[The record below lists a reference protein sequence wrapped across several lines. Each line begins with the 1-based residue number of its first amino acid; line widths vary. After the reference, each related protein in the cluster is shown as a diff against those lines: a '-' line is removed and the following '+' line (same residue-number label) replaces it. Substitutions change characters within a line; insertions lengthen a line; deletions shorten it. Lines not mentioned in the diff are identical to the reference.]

1 MAETKNTISMF
12 KNEEKKSE
20 KSPDY
25 SGNIELNGEKFR
37 VALWVKQ
44 AKNGKA
50 YLGGLVSDAEANQ
63 NNAKKEEPKAKQY
76 ASDLP
81 F

>member
-1 MAETKNTISMF
+1 MSEIKNTISIF
-12 KNEEKKSE
+12 KNEDKKSE

-25 SGNIELNGEKFR
+25 SGNIEIKGEKFR

-50 YLGGLVSDAEANQ
+50 YLGGLVSEDTPKQQPTEGV
-63 NNAKKEEPKAKQY
+63 KKEY
-76 ASDLP
+76 VSDLP

>member
-1 MAETKNTISMF
+1 MAETKNTISIF
-12 KNEEKKSE
+12 KNEDKKSE

-25 SGNIELNGEKFR
+25 SGNIELNGTKLR

-50 YLGGLVSDAEANQ
+50 YLGGLVSDEAPKSQNATTKVETKQFAE
-63 NNAKKEEPKAKQY
+63 
-76 ASDLP
+76 DLP

>member
-1 MAETKNTISMF
+1 MAETKNTISIF
-12 KNEEKKSE
+12 KNEDKKSE

-25 SGNIELNGEKFR
+25 SGNIELNGNKFR

-50 YLGGLVSDAEANQ
+50 YLGGLVSDDAQKSAQTTTKTET
-63 NNAKKEEPKAKQY
+63 KEY

>member
-1 MAETKNTISMF
+1 MAELNPNTISIF

-25 SGNIELNGEKFR
+25 SGNIELNGTKYR
-37 VALWVKQ
+37 VALWLKQ
-44 AKNGKA
+44 AKSGKA
-50 YLGGLVSDAEANQ
+50 FLGGAITEHTEYNQ
-63 NNAKKEEPKAKQY
+63 AAKPVVNNVTA
-76 ASDLP
+76 DLP

>member
-1 MAETKNTISMF
+1 MSEIKNTISIF
-12 KNEEKKSE
+12 KNEDKKSE

-25 SGNIELNGEKFR
+25 SGNIEIKGEKFR

-50 YLGGLVSDAEANQ
+50 YLGGLVSDDAPKSNQ
-63 NNAKKEEPKAKQY
+63 PTSEVKKDY
-76 ASDLP
+76 SSDLP

>member
-1 MAETKNTISMF
+1 MADVKNTISIF
-12 KNEEKKSE
+12 KNEDKKSE

-25 SGNIELNGEKFR
+25 SGNLEINGTKFR

-44 AKNGKA
+44 SKSGKA
-50 YLGGLVSDAEANQ
+50 YLGGMVNVDEIKSAPTTEV
-63 NNAKKEEPKAKQY
+63 AKKEVV
-76 ASDLP
+76 SDLP

>member
-1 MAETKNTISMF
+1 MADVKNTISIF
-12 KNEEKKSE
+12 KNEDKKSE

-25 SGNIELNGEKFR
+25 SGNLEINGTKFR

-44 AKNGKA
+44 SKSGKA
-50 YLGGLVSDAEANQ
+50 YLGGMVNVDEIKSTPTTEV
-63 NNAKKEEPKAKQY
+63 AKKEVV
-76 ASDLP
+76 SDLP

>member
-1 MAETKNTISMF
+1 MAETKNTISIF

-63 NNAKKEEPKAKQY
+63 NNVKKEEPKAKQY

>member
-1 MAETKNTISMF
+1 MSETKNTISIF

-50 YLGGLVSDAEANQ
+50 YLGGLVSENEAKP
-63 NNAKKEEPKAKQY
+63 ATATKHEAPTKQY

>member
-1 MAETKNTISMF
+1 MADVKNTISIF
-12 KNEEKKSE
+12 KNEDKKSE

-25 SGNIELNGEKFR
+25 SGNLEINGTKFR

-50 YLGGLVSDAEANQ
+50 YLGGMVNVDEAKATPTAEVIT
-63 NNAKKEEPKAKQY
+63 KKEVV
-76 ASDLP
+76 SDLP

>member
-1 MAETKNTISMF
+1 MAETKNTISIF
-12 KNEEKKSE
+12 KNEDKKSE

-25 SGNIELNGEKFR
+25 SGNLELNGNKFR

-50 YLGGLVSDAEANQ
+50 YLGGLISDDAPKSQ
-63 NNAKKEEPKAKQY
+63 NSTTKTETKQY

>member
-1 MAETKNTISMF
+1 MAETKNTISIF

-25 SGNIELNGEKFR
+25 SGNVEINGEKFR

-50 YLGGLVSDAEANQ
+50 YLGGLVS
-63 NNAKKEEPKAKQY
+63 EETLKPAAPKQEVASKSY
-76 ASDLP
+76 ATDLP

>member
-1 MAETKNTISMF
+1 MSETKNTISIF
-12 KNEEKKSE
+12 KNEDKKSE

-50 YLGGLVSDAEANQ
+50 YLGGLVSENETKAAPV
-63 NNAKKEEPKAKQY
+63 KKEESNAKQY

>member
-1 MAETKNTISMF
+1 MAETKNTISIF
-12 KNEEKKSE
+12 KNEDKKNE

-25 SGNIELNGEKFR
+25 SGNIELNGQKLR
-37 VALWVKQ
+37 VALWIKQ

-50 YLGGLVSDAEANQ
+50 YLGGLVSEDAPKPAAPANRG
-63 NNAKKEEPKAKQY
+63 AVVAD
-76 ASDLP
+76 SDLP

>member
-1 MAETKNTISMF
+1 MADVKNTISIF
-12 KNEEKKSE
+12 KNEDKKSE

-25 SGNIELNGEKFR
+25 SGNLEVNGTKFR

-50 YLGGLVSDAEANQ
+50 YLGGMVNVDDKAAPTT
-63 NNAKKEEPKAKQY
+63 NNTVKKETV
-76 ASDLP
+76 SDLP

>member
-1 MAETKNTISMF
+1 MAETKNTISIF
-12 KNEEKKSE
+12 KNEDKKSE

-25 SGNIELNGEKFR
+25 SGNIELNGEKFC
-37 VALWVKQ
+37 VALWVKH

-50 YLGGLVSDAEANQ
+50 YLGGLVSDADNHAQ
-63 NNAKKEEPKAKQY
+63 PVKKEENHTKQY

>member
-1 MAETKNTISMF
+1 MAETKNTISIF
-12 KNEEKKSE
+12 KNEDKKSE

-25 SGNIELNGEKFR
+25 SGNIEINGEKFR

-50 YLGGLVSDAEANQ
+50 YLGGLVSDDAPKAAP
-63 NNAKKEEPKAKQY
+63 AKKEVAQV
-76 ASDLP
+76 ADSDLP

>member
-1 MAETKNTISMF
+1 MSETKNTISIF
-12 KNEEKKSE
+12 KNEDKKSE

-50 YLGGLVSDAEANQ
+50 YLGGLVSES
-63 NNAKKEEPKAKQY
+63 EPKAAPAQKEVSTKKEY

>member
-1 MAETKNTISMF
+1 MADVKNTISIF
-12 KNEEKKSE
+12 KNEDKKSE

-25 SGNIELNGEKFR
+25 SGNLEINGVKFR

-50 YLGGLVSDAEANQ
+50 YLGGMVNVDEAKTPTTEV
-63 NNAKKEEPKAKQY
+63 AKKEVV
-76 ASDLP
+76 SDLP